1 MTEINKLAHSIALEA
16 AAAVLDSNTVTV
28 EANGEKW
35 HDVNTSIEGVP
46 LGIQLKDEL
55 RYLTLRGA
63 LVWHSTLP
71 NLVRVVEV
79 WR

>member
-1 MTEINKLAHSIALEA
+1 MSEINKLAHSIALEA
-16 AAAVLDSNTVTV
+16 SANVLECHTVTIDSD
-28 EANGEKW
+28 GDKW
-35 HDVNTSIEGVP
+35 QDVNTTIEGVP

-63 LVWHSTLP
+63 LVWHPKLP

-79 WR
+79 D